1 MSIADHP
8 SYTHSRIPDVIARRS
23 SPVVARESETADP
36 DGSTTPKQAGLL
48 TVRPWWDADLAVH
61 GHALADPYVEMFWL
75 GVLGPS
81 TTCLLRRLSRG
92 FVRHPNGFVLSGP
105 DTARAMGLSRGT
117 GRNAPL
123 NRIIDRACTFRLV
136 RRTGPDEID
145 VRLHV
150 PSLTRRQ
157 LSRLPLSVQNAHSE
171 WMSANSEPL
180 STPMTDSHVL
190 PNQRLPHGSAA

>member
-1 MSIADHP
+1 MSITDHP
-8 SYTHSRIPDVIARRS
+8 SYTHSRIPDVIERRS
-23 SPVVARESETADP
+23 SSVVARESETADP
-36 DGSTTPKQAGLL
+36 AGSTVPRPTGLL
-48 TVRPWWDADLAVH
+48 VVRPWWDADLAVH

-157 LSRLPLSVQNAHSE
+157 LSRLPLSVQNAHRE
-171 WMSANSEPL
+171 WTSANRGPVN
-180 STPMTDSHVL
+180 TPTADGHRRADRGLGS
-190 PNQRLPHGSAA
+190 GSAA